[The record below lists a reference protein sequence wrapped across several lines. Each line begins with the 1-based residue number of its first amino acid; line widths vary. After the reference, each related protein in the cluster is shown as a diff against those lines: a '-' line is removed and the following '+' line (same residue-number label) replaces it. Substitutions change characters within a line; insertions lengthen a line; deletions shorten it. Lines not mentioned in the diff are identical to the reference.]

1 MKKRTLLG
9 LILTAI
15 LGVLLVFIAFQSQN
29 MANDTP
35 FYSVQIH
42 IEDSEKQGLTGEK
55 EVRATL
61 RAFLMENR
69 DSSALGI
76 NAFLLETSLKALP
89 YVQDAQVYWNMDS
102 SLMIDIVNKQAVAMA
117 LAPSG
122 NRFITANNEVLPQP
136 QNKWLDLPIIT
147 GAADSLE
154 LSRSGAL
161 LARIAELFSEEN
173 IAQLH
178 LNETQVELTPSA
190 YKHRITAHSDGR
202 IDVELEKLAAY
213 YAAHTEEDLE
223 KVKTIDLR
231 FKNQV
236 VTTER

>member
-35 FYSVQIH
+35 FTPSD
-42 IEDSEKQGLTGEK
+42 IEDSEKQGLTSEK

-190 YKHRITAHSDGR
+190 
-202 IDVELEKLAAY
+202 
-213 YAAHTEEDLE
+213 
-223 KVKTIDLR
+223 
-231 FKNQV
+231 
-236 VTTER
+236 

>member
-1 MKKRTLLG
+1 MKKRKLFG
-9 LILTAI
+9 LILTTM
-15 LGVLLVFIAFQSQN
+15 LGALLVFIAFQSQIIADN
-29 MANDTP
+29 TL
-35 FYSVQIH
+35 FYSVQIN
-42 IEDSEKQGLTGEK
+42 IEDAEKQGLTNKK
-55 EVRATL
+55 EVRTQL
-61 RAFLMENR
+61 EAFLMENK

-76 NAFLLETSLKALP
+76 NIFLLETSLKALP

-102 SLMIDIVNKQAVAMA
+102 SLMIDIVNKQAVAVA
-117 LAPSG
+117 HAPLG
-122 NRFITANNEVLPQP
+122 NRFITTNNEVLPQP
-136 QNKWLDLPIIT
+136 QNKWLDLPIVT
-147 GAADSLE
+147 GSSDSLV
-154 LSRSGAL
+154 LSRSGEL
-161 LARIAELFSEEN
+161 LARVAKLFSEEN

-190 YKHRITAHSDGR
+190 YAHSITAHSDGR
-202 IDVELEKLAAY
+202 IDAELGKLAAY